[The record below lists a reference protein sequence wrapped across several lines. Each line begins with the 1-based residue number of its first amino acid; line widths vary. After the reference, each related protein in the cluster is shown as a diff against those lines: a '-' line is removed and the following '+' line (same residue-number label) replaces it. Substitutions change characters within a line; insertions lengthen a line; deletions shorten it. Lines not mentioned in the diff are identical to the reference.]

1 MADQPITLEQ
11 VLVLAHRLT
20 PLEKV
25 RLIEQVAPDLE
36 ATLAS
41 PPQALAAGGTLGELA
56 DSPLC
61 GLWADRTDIDD
72 SVEFAAELRRQAGHR
87 TRG

>member
-1 MADQPITLEQ
+1 MAEEPITLKQ

-36 ATLAS
+36 ATLTS
-41 PPQALAAGGTLGELA
+41 PSRAPAVGGTLGELA

-61 GLWADRTDIDD
+61 GLWADRTDIED
-72 SVEFAAELRRQAGHR
+72 SVEFAAELRRQAGQRSH
-87 TRG
+87 G